1 MPKNE
6 VEFLTYR
13 IDMLEKKLE
22 TIEKLLLSHNKTD
35 INSELLKLLLNMVK
49 GQAVTEAAAPATPA
63 SKPSSQ
69 SPRSQSPERGD
80 LFGFSRRRT
89 IV

>member
-6 VEFLTYR
+6 LEFLTYR
-13 IDMLEKKLE
+13 IDVLEKKLE

-35 INSELLKLLLNMVK
+35 INSELLKMLLNMMK
-49 GQAVTEAAAPATPA
+49 GQIAPEATPPPLTVPK
-63 SKPSSQ
+63 SP
-69 SPRSQSPERGD
+69 PRSHSPEKGD
-80 LFGFSRRRT
+80 LFGFARRRT

>member
-6 VEFLTYR
+6 LEFLTYR
-13 IDMLEKKLE
+13 IDLIEKKLE
-22 TIEKLLLSHNKTD
+22 TIEKLLLTHNKTD
-35 INSELLKLLLNMVK
+35 INSEILKLLLNVVK
-49 GQAVTEAAAPATPA
+49 GQVM
-63 SKPSSQ
+63 PSSDTSTPPPIR
-69 SPRSQSPERGD
+69 SPSPEKGD

>member
-6 VEFLTYR
+6 VDFLSYR
-13 IDMLEKKLE
+13 IDMLEKKLDS
-22 TIEKLLLSHNKTD
+22 IEKLLLSHNKTD

-49 GQAVTEAAAPATPA
+49 APSAESAPAAATTAT
-63 SKPSSQ
+63 KQPST
-69 SPRSQSPERGD
+69 SPRAQSPERGD
-80 LFGFSRRRT
+80 LFGFARRRT

>member
-22 TIEKLLLSHNKTD
+22 TIEKLLLTHNKSD
-35 INSELLKLLLNMVK
+35 INSEILKLLLNVVK
-49 GQAVTEAAAPATPA
+49 GQVAAPADAPA
-63 SKPSSQ
+63 TAPPA
-69 SPRSQSPERGD
+69 PRSQSPERGD
-80 LFGFSRRRT
+80 LFGFNRRRT